1 MDKFVIRTPR
11 TQNSP
16 QKKQLGG
23 KVYKQATIE
32 SLKRVV
38 VVEDIKRWKT
48 MLELPDQ
55 TKDNLVA
62 ALQELKKKIPS
73 KEVLQSTRIGHIV
86 NKMRRHSDPEVACLA
101 KEVHTEWK
109 TFFEKHWDRPSI
121 EVRSD
126 PKTESFRKNA
136 QKLLSEALELKM
148 DHLLVENIERETF
161 HLCSRLING
170 PYRRTVRALVFTLK
184 HRAEIREQ
192 VKSGA
197 LPVGTFVQTHKK

>member
-11 TQNSP
+11 IQNSP
-16 QKKQLGG
+16 KKKLKE

-38 VVEDIKRWKT
+38 VIEDIKRWKT
-48 MLELPDQ
+48 ALELPEQ
-55 TKDNLVA
+55 TKENLVA

-73 KEVLQSTRIGHIV
+73 REVLRSTRIGHAV
-86 NKMRRHSDPEVACLA
+86 NKVRRHSDPEVAGLA
-101 KEVHTEWK
+101 KEVYTEWR
-109 TFFEKHWDRPSI
+109 TFIENHLDRPSI

-161 HLCSRLING
+161 HLCSRLINR

-192 VKSGA
+192 VKSGT

>member
-11 TQNSP
+11 IQNSP

-38 VVEDIKRWKT
+38 VVEDIKRWKAT
-48 MLELPDQ
+48 LELPDQ
-55 TKDNLVA
+55 TKENLVV

-73 KEVLQSTRIGHIV
+73 KEVLKSTRIGHIV
-86 NKMRRHSDPEVACLA
+86 NKMRRHSDPEVASLA
-101 KEVHTEWK
+101 KEVHTEWR
-109 TFFEKHWDRPSI
+109 TFFEEHLDRPSI

-136 QKLLSEALELKM
+136 QKLLSNALELEM

-192 VKSGA
+192 VKSGS